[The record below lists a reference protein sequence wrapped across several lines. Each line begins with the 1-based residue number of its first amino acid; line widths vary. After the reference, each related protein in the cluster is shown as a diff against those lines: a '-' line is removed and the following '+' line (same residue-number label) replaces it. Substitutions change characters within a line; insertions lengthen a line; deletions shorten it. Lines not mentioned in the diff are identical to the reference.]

1 MVNHMC
7 AQTFGLRLDD
17 DKVSRMVISKC
28 EWKVREIVSM
38 EGEDSIGGAQTFENR
53 KKVQKLV

>member
-1 MVNHMC
+1 MY
-7 AQTFGLRLDD
+7 AQTFGLRLRDR
-17 DKVSRMVISKC
+17 VSGMVMSKC

-38 EGEDSIGGAQTFENR
+38 EGRDSIGGAQTFGNR